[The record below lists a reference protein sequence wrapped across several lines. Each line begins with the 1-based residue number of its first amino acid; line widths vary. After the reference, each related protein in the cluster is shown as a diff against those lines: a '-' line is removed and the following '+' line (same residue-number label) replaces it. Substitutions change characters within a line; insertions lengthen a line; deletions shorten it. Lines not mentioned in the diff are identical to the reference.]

1 MTILI
6 VNLKLS
12 DLMIREVFL
21 LVLYN
26 VGVKCSRLLLAL
38 NIQHALEIIYNNV

>member
-26 VGVKCSRLLLAL
+26 VGVKC
-38 NIQHALEIIYNNV
+38 